1 MKNTIKQMIQTF
13 VVVVCKLFPIKKN
26 KIFFESYYGSQYGCN
41 PKYLSEWI
49 INHAKQDEFEVIWSL
64 NQPID
69 IDGVRVVRNHGL
81 RYFYELYTSKVIVT
95 NFRTTQEF
103 KKRKGQFYIQTWH
116 SSLRLKQIE
125 KDVES
130 SLPKTY
136 LEMAKQDSPKIDL
149 LLSGCEVSTDIF
161 KRAFWYDGEIL
172 EAGSP
177 RNDLFFN
184 DNHELNLVIKENLGI
199 SRDKKVLLYAPTF
212 RKDQKLHYYQ
222 IEFEKVTNALKQK
235 FNGDWICL
243 IKLHPHLINFS
254 KDLTKDAPVIDVTN
268 YDDIQE
274 LLNIADVLISDYSS
288 LIFDYAL
295 TKRPCFL
302 YMSDYVDYTT
312 NDRQLYFDILSLP
325 FISTFNQEE
334 LLIKINEFNQEKYEE
349 KVNSFLSRVGTF
361 ENGTCCEQ
369 VVNKIRQVCY
379 GRD

>member
-1 MKNTIKQMIQTF
+1 MKSTIKQIIQTIII
-13 VVVVCKLFPIKKN
+13 VVFKLFPIKKN
-26 KIFFESYYGSQYGCN
+26 KLFFESYYGSQYGCN

-49 INHAKQDEFEVIWSL
+49 IKHSKQGEFEVIWSL
-64 NQPID
+64 NQPRD
-69 IDGVRVVRNHGL
+69 IAGVRVVRNHSL

-130 SLPKTY
+130 SLPETY

-184 DNHELNLVIKENLGI
+184 DNHELKLVIKEKLGI

-222 IEFEKVTNALKQK
+222 IEFEKVTNTLKQK
-235 FNGDWICL
+235 LNGDWICL

-274 LLNIADVLISDYSS
+274 LLNITDVLISDYSS

-325 FISTFNQEE
+325 FISAFNNEELLMEINQFNQET
-334 LLIKINEFNQEKYEE
+334 YEE
-349 KVNSFLSRVGTF
+349 KLNNFLARVGTF

-369 VVNKIRQVCY
+369 VVNKIREVCY